1 MLKHFEGAKLG
12 IFIFIG
18 TVLIIVAVFF
28 VGNKESVFTKNVYV
42 HTYFDDVAGL
52 RKGASVR
59 LSGLNIGSVSDIH
72 LVADTT
78 GRVEVTMRIQKEL
91 RQFIRLDSRASIE
104 TEGLIGSKIIS
115 ISPGSPDMEVVKDG
129 GIIPSKE
136 PISLTRVIEKT
147 QGVIGYL
154 QVLTRNLAEIV
165 QKVNKGE
172 GTIGKVVND
181 DELYYATVHIV
192 ASADTSLKL
201 ITSRL
206 TDITS
211 VIVKTSS
218 GVSSIV
224 SNVDSS
230 VADIKNL
237 VKRVQKG
244 EGVLGALISDRSTYD
259 SLKTVIDN
267 LVVTTSK
274 TKEGAQAFIENMEAL
289 KHNWLFK
296 DYFERRGYWS
306 APQYER
312 KVENALDSLKRET
325 EKLNEKIRELKKMRK
340 KLETAPSN

>member
-12 IFIFIG
+12 IFVFFG
-18 TVLIIVAVFF
+18 TVLIIVAVFL
-28 VGNKESVFTKNVYV
+28 VGNKESVFTKNVYI

-59 LSGLNIGSVSDIH
+59 LSGLNIGNVSDIH
-72 LVADTT
+72 LVPDTT
-78 GRVEVTMRIQKEL
+78 GRVEVVMRIRKEL

-104 TEGLIGSKIIS
+104 TEGLIGSKIVS

-129 GIIPSKE
+129 GVIPSRE

-147 QGVIGYL
+147 QGIIGYL
-154 QVLTRNLAEIV
+154 QTLTQNLADIV
-165 QKVNKGE
+165 QKVNRGE
-172 GTIGKVVND
+172 GTLGKIVNN
-181 DELYYATVHIV
+181 DELYYESVHIV
-192 ASADTSLKL
+192 ASADTSLRKITKKL
-201 ITSRL
+201 S
-206 TDITS
+206 DITD

-230 VADIKNL
+230 VADIKDL

-259 SLKTVIDN
+259 SLRAVIDN
-267 LVVTTSK
+267 LVVTTLN
-274 TKEGAQAFIENMEAL
+274 TKEGAQAFLENMEAL

-296 DYFERRGYWS
+296 EYFERRGYWS
-306 APQYER
+306 APKYEQR
-312 KVENALDSLKRET
+312 IRSAIDSLKAET
-325 EKLNEKIRELKKMRK
+325 ERLNKKIDYLKSLQKKLNN
-340 KLETAPSN
+340 APAN

>member
-18 TVLIIVAVFF
+18 TILIIVAVFL
-28 VGNKESVFTKNVYV
+28 VGNKESVFTKNVYI

-59 LSGLNIGSVSDIH
+59 LSGLNIGNVSDIY
-72 LVADTT
+72 LVPDTT
-78 GRVEVTMRIQKEL
+78 GRVEVTMRIRKEL
-91 RQFIRLDSRASIE
+91 RKFIRLDSRASIE
-104 TEGLIGSKIIS
+104 TEGLIGSKIVS
-115 ISPGSPDMEVVKDG
+115 ISPGSPYMEIVKDG
-129 GIIPSKE
+129 GIIPSQE
-136 PISLTRVIEKT
+136 PISLTRVIQKT

-154 QVLTRNLAEIV
+154 QVLTKNLAEIV

-181 DELYYATVHIV
+181 DELYYATVRIV

-201 ITSRL
+201 ITSKL
-206 TDITS
+206 ADITN

-224 SNVDSS
+224 GNVDSS

-267 LVVTTSK
+267 LVVTTK
-274 TKEGAQAFIENMEAL
+274 NTKEGAQAFIENMEAL

-312 KVENALDSLKRET
+312 KINNALDSLKRET
-325 EKLNEKIRELKKMRK
+325 ERLNDKIRELKKMKK
-340 KLETAPSN
+340 KL